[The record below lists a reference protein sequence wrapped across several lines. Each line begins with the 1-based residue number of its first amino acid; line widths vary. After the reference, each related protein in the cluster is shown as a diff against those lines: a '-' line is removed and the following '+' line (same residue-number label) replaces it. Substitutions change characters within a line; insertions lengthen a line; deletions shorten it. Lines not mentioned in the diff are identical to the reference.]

1 MRAQGAKKAT
11 PVLIVILALGGCVEN
26 RQSVTILQMQMAD
39 DDCMVSSSQSSSTVQ
54 MGRLDIWNAE
64 NVPTEYYLFPL
75 VQNNLISTASAE
87 DVERNQIEIVE
98 AVVELDLGESG
109 GSAKFNYPA
118 FITLSPGESAAVQV
132 RAIPA
137 SVSQVLAG
145 RLSSPGDS
153 QWVRIRL
160 KLRYQHGEY
169 ERETHTV
176 DFPVLVGRYIL
187 FPQPSETPACDSGL
201 VPDNVRTGNG
211 CNPYQDKPIDCCT
224 MGGALVCPA
233 EDMSSEL

>member
-1 MRAQGAKKAT
+1 MRIQGATWAL
-11 PVLIVILALGGCVEN
+11 PLLSMLAMLGGCVEN
-26 RQSVTILQMQMAD
+26 RQSVTILQMQAAD
-39 DDCMVSSSQSSSTVQ
+39 DNCMVSSGQSSSTIQ

-64 NVPTEYYLFPL
+64 NVTTEYYLFPL
-75 VQNNLISTASAE
+75 VQNNLLSTASAE

-98 AVVELDLGESG
+98 AVVELDLGDSG

-118 FITLSPGESAAVQV
+118 FITLSPGETAAVQV

-137 SVSQVLAG
+137 SVSEVLAG
-145 RLSSPGDS
+145 RLPNPGDT
-153 QWVRIRL
+153 QWVRIRVR
-160 KLRYQHGEY
+160 LRYQHGEY
-169 ERETHTV
+169 ERVTHTV

-187 FPQPSETPACDSGL
+187 FPPPSETPACDSGL
-201 VPDNVRTGNG
+201 VPDDPRTGNG